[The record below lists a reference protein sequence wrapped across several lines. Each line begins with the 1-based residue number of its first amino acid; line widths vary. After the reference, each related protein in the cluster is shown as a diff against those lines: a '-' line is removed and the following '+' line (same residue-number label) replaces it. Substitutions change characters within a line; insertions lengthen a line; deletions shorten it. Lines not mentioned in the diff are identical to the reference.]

1 MQKGGAK
8 YVYIPGTKI
17 PWMTS
22 RHGQATLKAGITAR
36 TGGMGTGNSDVE
48 IALVAAMTKGIGK
61 CMSADTALTLDT
73 VIKAS
78 QQGLLKG
85 LTDLREDME
94 TTPPTIPVLTGNLRS
109 GWFYDIKKREN
120 LAKKYAFA
128 VEAGFSTANKDNDGK
143 EYAVY
148 VHEMIDEAYGK
159 KINWTRPGS
168 GPKCLEKGLI
178 RNTPVI
184 VNRITTSIKL
194 ITA

>member
-1 MQKGGAK
+1 MATGSAK

-17 PWMTS
+17 PWMTNK
-22 RHGQATLKAGITAR
+22 HGQATLKAGITAR
-36 TGGMGTGNSDVE
+36 TGGMGTGQSDVE
-48 IALVAAMTKGIGK
+48 IALTAAMAKGISK

-78 QQGLLKG
+78 QQGLLEG
-85 LTDLREDME
+85 LIDLREDME
-94 TTPPTIPVLTGNLRS
+94 NTNPTIPVLTGNLRAS
-109 GWFYDIKKREN
+109 WFIDIKKREN
-120 LAKKYAFA
+120 IAKKYAFA
-128 VEAGFSTANKDNDGK
+128 AEAGFSTAGLDPDGK

-168 GPKCLEKGLI
+168 GPKFLEKGLI
-178 RNTPVI
+178 RNTPII